1 MNNNKNNAILDVEK
15 QEVDIA
21 TFNKYLSNIT
31 LITALL
37 FVISFLVLIIEYF
50 NAIIAFFE
58 YFEGAESIKRFIIGE
73 FTNKF
78 ELTQTATVVIIL
90 YGYFSFFGYIK
101 KRRMATSEYGVRE
114 GKYYNFIQDFFA
126 NFNFVILFPLLFYLF
141 VIKLAVFELLTII
154 VSYIIGKIL
163 FIRLIKLH
171 NKIILDYNLL
181 SSLDISSVVDNISDM
196 VKNAKSD
203 LKNFSITKIKNGEF
217 HFNKEKYQ
225 SYFKSLQ
232 KGTIWYFLNQIPI
245 ILKSI
250 FGLTFITA
258 FFGLIFEFNV
268 LSIIYLELNLVMWY
282 SIVSAVSYLPKKTV
296 SITLNT
302 GKIIED
308 VYILDDSPKEYI
320 RALTPEN
327 EMVKI
332 MTGSVVTLK

>member
-1 MNNNKNNAILDVEK
+1 MNNNKNDAIVDVEK
-15 QEVDIA
+15 NQLENIA
-21 TFNKYLSNIT
+21 TFYKYLSKISI
-31 LITALL
+31 ITALL
-37 FVISFLVLIIEYF
+37 FVISSLVLIIEYF
-50 NAIIAFFE
+50 DAIIAFFE
-58 YFEGAESIKRFIIGE
+58 YFEGAKSIKRFIIAE

-90 YGYFSFFGYIK
+90 YGYFSLFGYIK
-101 KRRMATSEYGVRE
+101 KRRMATFEDKIRE
-114 GKYYNFIQDFFA
+114 GKYFHFIQDFFA

-141 VIKLAVFELLTII
+141 VIKLAIFEPLTII
-154 VSYIIGKIL
+154 VSYIIGTIL
-163 FIRLIKLH
+163 FIRIIKFH

-181 SSLDISSVVDNISDM
+181 SSLDISSVVDNISNM
-196 VKNAKSD
+196 VKNAKCD
-203 LKNFSITKIKNGEF
+203 LKNGDF
-217 HFNKEKYQ
+217 HIDKEEYQ
-225 SYFKSLQ
+225 QHFKSLQ
-232 KGTIWYFLNQIPI
+232 KGTIWYILNQIPT

-302 GKIIED
+302 GEIIED
-308 VYILDDSPKEYI
+308 VYILEDSPKEYI

-327 EMVKI
+327 KMIKI
-332 MTGSVVTLK
+332 MTGSVMMLK